1 MEKIIKRIT
10 SLVLVFGLTVTSICG
25 GININGVTP
34 EVKKSQAAEDEGKYL
49 KELKISHA
57 QSREEAQAELGDEY
71 TLMST
76 NFGQKNNG
84 FTWIGYTTTDNP
96 EYAIRDIKVES
107 MSGDYSISDYEEL
120 LKNHKAEIQSD
131 IDTFVP
137 ALIEFTKNYD
147 NDLDAAK
154 IVKRSLDYYY
164 EDDSDKALGEFVLD
178 IGRRLSNNAQD
189 ASAMDELKK
198 IFTQGNT
205 AIIQLMLDM
214 ITQGS
219 DPRVEK
225 KGSWLTRMSDLG
237 MDGLINAYK
246 QTNPKI
252 KTNRAAINEMAK
264 DLKNDAEAIL
274 KELPD
279 MQKYFRDCEKTELVQ
294 AIEAG
299 DTGKADKAV
308 SEVADKDIGTEPTAD
323 STIDEMAES
332 MGKAIGNTPDT
343 ADLLDQSSMAVL
355 LALLKE
361 TPYGDET
368 MYDFFTREDLTK
380 EDLYPMAY
388 VLSNGQKTMIGE
400 TGLYGIFVGAAAEYA
415 EETEETNQVFEELGE
430 KVYSVYTGVDR
441 NVFNGD
447 TAITVD
453 ALKKMASDD
462 DNEAVASTYSVT
474 DYLLVLGSPV
484 VGAIC
489 LRNFL
494 FELTIPHYKKVV
506 LKGAQ
511 TQAYKNADAL
521 VRTLQKELTMVR
533 TNDIAMKLKILEQNQ
548 FIKGFKANL
557 GSVGEAIQ
565 QFNSIKGQITKNGIY
580 AEGTGF
586 TSSSSKAVVAKQN
599 AKLNQAMIDR
609 ANLRTAKEFKTVKAP
624 RVGMRIAYALGA
636 LVAFAFVGYEIY
648 NMVKKSGVEFTEI
661 PGVMVSRTYEGNEV
675 SYIAYT
681 VVRTAG
687 NEKADIYNEKGKEW
701 LALYITRD
709 ENVGEPILARDFGVR
724 ESATDPDSDLVSV
737 VEFGKSNAYDVT
749 GEHGYLYYRKND
761 TSVWNTTASAF
772 GGEKMIWIAL
782 VILLL
787 AVLAALAGL
796 YVSKRKKS

>member
-1 MEKIIKRIT
+1 M
-10 SLVLVFGLTVTSICG
+10 S
-25 GININGVTP
+25 
-34 EVKKSQAAEDEGKYL
+34 
-49 KELKISHA
+49 

-332 MGKAIGNTPDT
+332 IGKAIGNTPDT

-361 TPYGDET
+361 TPYGDKT

-400 TGLYGIFVGAAAEYA
+400 IGLYGIFVGAAAEYA
-415 EETEETNQVFEELGE
+415 DETEETNQVFEELGE

-462 DNEAVASTYSVT
+462 DNEAVASTYSAT
-474 DYLLVLGSPV
+474 DCLLVLGSTV
-484 VGAIC
+484 IGAIC

-533 TNDIAMKLKILEQNQ
+533 TNDIAAQ
-548 FIKGFKANL
+548 
-557 GSVGEAIQ
+557 S
-565 QFNSIKGQITKNGIY
+565 SY
-580 AEGTGF
+580 A
-586 TSSSSKAVVAKQN
+586 
-599 AKLNQAMIDR
+599 
-609 ANLRTAKEFKTVKAP
+609 
-624 RVGMRIAYALGA
+624 
-636 LVAFAFVGYEIY
+636 
-648 NMVKKSGVEFTEI
+648 
-661 PGVMVSRTYEGNEV
+661 
-675 SYIAYT
+675 
-681 VVRTAG
+681 
-687 NEKADIYNEKGKEW
+687 
-701 LALYITRD
+701 
-709 ENVGEPILARDFGVR
+709 
-724 ESATDPDSDLVSV
+724 
-737 VEFGKSNAYDVT
+737 
-749 GEHGYLYYRKND
+749 
-761 TSVWNTTASAF
+761 
-772 GGEKMIWIAL
+772 
-782 VILLL
+782 
-787 AVLAALAGL
+787 
-796 YVSKRKKS
+796 